1 MLLEVKGQPATC
13 PWAQMLRTAQLFTAD
28 MGVYREN
35 ASSVGY
41 APRPRLGP
49 TSSKATVRT
58 GDLQGSGA
66 ASQLGFLRYPGQAG
80 FLGKFFQI
88 KTSSLL

>member
-1 MLLEVKGQPATC
+1 
-13 PWAQMLRTAQLFTAD
+13 MLRTAQLFTAD

-35 ASSVGY
+35 ASSMGY

-49 TSSKATVRT
+49 ARSKTT
-58 GDLQGSGA
+58 GGAGDFQGSGA
-66 ASQLGFLRYPGQAG
+66 TSRLGFLRYPGQAG

-88 KTSSLL
+88 KTRSLF